1 MHALRL
7 FCFQHLWYIFILV
20 IDMSSVL
27 NTEMLGKRIK
37 TERTNKRLTQFA
49 LADEI
54 GVSQNYL
61 GDIERGVK
69 APSVT
74 TAIRL
79 ANVLNV
85 SLDTLFADSLDV
97 NLSEDEEIYLTDKQL
112 KVLKKVVK
120 EIKDN
125 FTE

>member
-1 MHALRL
+1 
-7 FCFQHLWYIFILV
+7 
-20 IDMSSVL
+20 MSNVL
-27 NTEMLGKRIK
+27 NTEMLGKRIR
-37 TERTNKRLTQFA
+37 TERNNKRLTQFA

-85 SLDTLFADSLDV
+85 SLDTLFADSLEINLAEEEDV
-97 NLSEDEEIYLTDKQL
+97 YLTDKQL

>member
-1 MHALRL
+1 M
-7 FCFQHLWYIFILV
+7 YIIFG
-20 IDMSSVL
+20 DNNMSDVL

-37 TERTNKRLTQFA
+37 TERTNKKLTQFA

-85 SLDTLFADSLDV
+85 SLDTLFADSLQI
-97 NLSEDEEIYLTDKQL
+97 NLEEDEEIYITDKQL

-120 EIKDN
+120 VIKDN

>member
-1 MHALRL
+1 
-7 FCFQHLWYIFILV
+7 
-20 IDMSSVL
+20 MSNVL
-27 NTEMLGKRIK
+27 NTEMLGKRIR

-49 LADEI
+49 LADEV

-61 GDIERGVK
+61 GDIERGIK

-85 SLDTLFADSLDV
+85 SLDTLFADSLDI
-97 NLSEDEEIYLTDKQL
+97 NLAEEDDVYLTDKQL